1 VEGDG
6 GWEAGVDE
14 EGGLSWVGIL
24 FLKMVTLSV
33 FLFPVL
39 FYNSINA
46 MSLLLFIFERGLA
59 WIYMYG
65 SVPLRQEF
73 FG

>member
-14 EGGLSWVGIL
+14 EGGLSWMGIL

-33 FLFPVL
+33 FFVPGIIYTS
-39 FYNSINA
+39 FNA

-59 WIYMYG
+59 WMCRYG
-65 SVPLRQEF
+65 SVPLMQEF